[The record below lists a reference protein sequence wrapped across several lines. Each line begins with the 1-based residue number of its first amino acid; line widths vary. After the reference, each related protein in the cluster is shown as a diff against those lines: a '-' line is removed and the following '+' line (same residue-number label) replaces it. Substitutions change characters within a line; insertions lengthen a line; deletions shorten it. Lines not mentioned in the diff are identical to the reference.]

1 MKMTL
6 ATTLAIIVSA
16 AGGLVAFLASWQI
29 PAPSAV
35 VEIVIPNDR
44 FTR

>member
-1 MKMTL
+1 MKTTFLMVVAGIVVVLAGIGVFL
-6 ATTLAIIVSA
+6 ATWNS
-16 AGGLVAFLASWQI
+16 

-44 FTR
+44 FSR